1 MKVYSKTDV
10 GKKRTANQD
19 AFFTGEFDGGAVFA
33 VVCDGMGGAKC
44 GNVASERTATLISEY
59 IVKSYSP
66 KMSSTGIENLLRA
79 SVESANTEIYEM
91 AKSDEMYSGMGTTV
105 VAVLVIDNLAHIVHV
120 GDSRA
125 YLVGPNDIER
135 LTNDHSIVE
144 AMVRSGEISPDEAKN
159 HPKKNIITRAVGAEA
174 TVMCDYNIV
183 LKPENSALL
192 ICTDGLS
199 NCVDRADILKTVQ
212 TCPPEETAER
222 LVDLANA
229 AGGPDNITAVI
240 IY

>member
-1 MKVYSKTDV
+1 MKVYSRTDV

-19 AFFTGEFDGGAVFA
+19 AFFTGEFEGGAVFA
-33 VVCDGMGGAKC
+33 VVCDGMGGANG
-44 GNVASERTATLISEY
+44 GNVASEKAATLISDY

-66 KMSSTGIENLLRA
+66 KMNSNAIENLLRA
-79 SVESANTEIYEM
+79 AVDSANTEVYEL
-91 AKSDEMYSGMGTTV
+91 AREDQAYSGMGTTV
-105 VAVLVIDNLAHIVHV
+105 VAALVIDNLAHIVHV

-125 YLVGPNDIER
+125 YLVGPSDIEK
-135 LTNDHSIVE
+135 LTVDHSVVE
-144 AMVRSGEISPDEAKN
+144 AMVQSGEISKEEAKS
-159 HPKKNIITRAVGAEA
+159 HPKKNIITRAVGAER

-199 NCVDRADILKTVQ
+199 NCVEEADILKATLE
-212 TCPPEETAER
+212 CSPSECADR
-222 LVDLANA
+222 LIEMANN
-229 AGGPDNITAVI
+229 AGGPDNITAVL

>member
-1 MKVYSKTDV
+1 MKVYSRTDV

-19 AFFTGEFDGGAVFA
+19 AFFTGEFEGGAVFA
-33 VVCDGMGGAKC
+33 VVCDGMGGANG
-44 GNVASERTATLISEY
+44 GNVASEKAATLISDY

-66 KMSSTGIENLLRA
+66 KMNSTAIENLLRA
-79 SVESANTEIYEM
+79 AVDSANTEVYEL
-91 AKSDEMYSGMGTTV
+91 AREDQAYSGMGTTV
-105 VAVLVIDNLAHIVHV
+105 VAALVIDNLAHIVHV

-125 YLVGPNDIER
+125 YLVGPSDIEK
-135 LTNDHSIVE
+135 LTVDHSVVE
-144 AMVRSGEISPDEAKN
+144 AMVQSGEISKEEAKS
-159 HPKKNIITRAVGAEA
+159 HPKKNIITRAVGAES

-199 NCVDRADILKTVQ
+199 NCVEEADILKATLE
-212 TCPPEETAER
+212 CSPSECADR
-222 LVDLANA
+222 LIEMANN
-229 AGGPDNITAVI
+229 AGGPDNITAVL